1 MGKHCGRILDRLAAY
16 VDELLSAEE
25 RADVEQHLGACPPCQ
40 NCASEEQIARIVLR
54 ARAMRLRS
62 PGVPAD
68 LRSRCEASLRRRK
81 R

>member
-25 RADVEQHLGACPPCQ
+25 RAEVDQHLGACPPCKT
-40 NCASEEQIARIVLR
+40 CASEEQTARQILR
-54 ARAMRLRS
+54 ARAVRLRS
-62 PGVPAD
+62 EPVPPE
-68 LRSRCEASLRRRK
+68 LRSRCEASLKGRK

>member
-25 RADVEQHLGACPPCQ
+25 RDEIERHLGACPPCR
-40 NCASEEQIARIVLR
+40 NCASEEQIARMVLR
-54 ARAMRLRS
+54 ARAMRLRNL
-62 PGVPAD
+62 PVPPE
-68 LRSRCEASLRRRK
+68 LRARCEASLRKRK